1 MALYGLHGRID
12 ATEGHGEELA
22 SYLLADVEVL
32 RDHGCLLYVVSRID
46 GAPDAVY
53 VYEVWT
59 DAAAHQA
66 SLGLPS
72 VQEAIAKARPI
83 IAGMSERVEF
93 TPQGGL
99 GLPSGAV

>member
-1 MALYGLHGRID
+1 MAGYGLHGRID
-12 ATEGHGEELA
+12 ATEGNGDELA
-22 SYLLADVEVL
+22 AALLAEVELL
-32 RDHGCLLYVVSRID
+32 RDHGCLLYLVSRGAD
-46 GAPDAVY
+46 APDAVY

-66 SLGLPS
+66 SLELPS
-72 VQEAIAKARPI
+72 VQAAIAKARPI

-99 GLPSGAV
+99 GLPTLS

>member
-12 ATEGHGEELA
+12 ATEGHGDDLA
-22 SYLLADVEVL
+22 GYLLADVEVL
-32 RDHGCLLYVVSRID
+32 RGHGCLLYLVSRRE

-59 DAAAHQA
+59 DAQAHEA
-66 SLGLPS
+66 SLELPS
-72 VQEAIAKARPI
+72 VQEAIAMARPI

-93 TPQGGL
+93 VPQGGL
-99 GLPSGAV
+99 GMPTSA

>member
-1 MALYGLHGRID
+1 MYGLHGRID
-12 ATEGHGEELA
+12 ATEGHGDDLA
-22 SYLLADVEVL
+22 GYLLADVEVL
-32 RDHGCLLYVVSRID
+32 RDHGCLLYLVSRRD
-46 GAPDAVY
+46 DAPDAVY

-66 SLGLPS
+66 SLQLAT
-72 VQEAIAKARPI
+72 VQDAITKARPI

-99 GLPSGAV
+99 GLP